1 MNMLDIRVEKSNHNF
16 NLKASFACEGPGVTA
31 IFGHS
36 GAGKTT
42 LINIIAGLIRP
53 DSGYVMVNGQTLFD
67 SQKGINLP
75 PEKRRMGYVFQEG
88 RLFPHLSMKGNLLYG
103 MKHLPRQER
112 VISFEQVVEL
122 LGIGHL
128 LTRRPATLSGGEKQR
143 VAIGRALLSSP
154 SLLLMDEPLASLDAS
169 RKSEVLPFLRR
180 LPREL
185 SIPIMYVTH
194 SVDEVLNLADN
205 MVLMDSGSVITMDTI
220 EAVTTRSEFQSL
232 TGRGG
237 GGSVISTAV
246 LSHDRKKKST
256 HLRFP
261 GGILK
266 VPFVDIPIDSPLRV
280 RIAPRDVAIALEPPV
295 KTTYQN
301 ILEARIEK
309 IEQDNWGFMMIH
321 LDIGSPLLARVT
333 PAACSD
339 LSLSEGKH
347 VFALVK
353 SVSVSVG
360 KRLVLSEVKE

>member
-1 MNMLDIRVEKSNHNF
+1 MNMFDIRVEKSNGNF
-16 NLKASFACEGPGVTA
+16 NLKASFTCEGSGVTA
-31 IFGHS
+31 LFGHS

-53 DSGYVMVNGQTLFD
+53 DSGSVMVNGQILFD

-88 RLFPHLSMKGNLLYG
+88 RLFPHLSMKANLLYG
-103 MKHLPRQER
+103 MKHLPKHKR
-112 VISFEQVVEL
+112 VISFDQVVEL

-128 LTRRPATLSGGEKQR
+128 LSRRPSTLSGGEKQR

-169 RKSEVLPFLRR
+169 RKHEVLPFLRR

-185 SIPIMYVTH
+185 SIPIIYVTH

-205 MVLMDSGSVITMDTI
+205 MVLMDSGSVIALDAIETI
-220 EAVTTRSEFQSL
+220 TTRSEFQSL
-232 TGRGG
+232 TGHG

-246 LSHDRKKKST
+246 LSHDKKKKST

-261 GGILK
+261 GGIMK
-266 VPFVDIPIDSPLRV
+266 VPFVDIPIETPLRV
-280 RIAPRDVAIALEPPV
+280 RIAPRDVAIALEPPI
-295 KTTYQN
+295 KTSYQN

-309 IEQDNWGFMMIH
+309 IEQDNWGYMMIH
-321 LDIGSPLLARVT
+321 LDIGCPLLARVT
-333 PAACSD
+333 PAACAD
-339 LSLSEGKH
+339 LSLTEGKE

-360 KRLVLSEVKE
+360 KRLVLSELRK